1 MLRSPRIRGLRKLY
15 ICRAMESKRQR
26 QVAQTL
32 KMHFSAVL
40 QLEGRYIYEDAL
52 VTVTN
57 VQVTPDL
64 SQAKI
69 YLSIYNTDNK
79 QAVLLKLEEQHHRLK
94 QLFGQRIRK
103 HVRRIPEFAMYIDE
117 TLDEM
122 YKLNALFD
130 KINQTPAQGSE
141 DE

>member
-1 MLRSPRIRGLRKLY
+1 M
-15 ICRAMESKRQR
+15 
-26 QVAQTL
+26 
-32 KMHFSAVL
+32 L

-130 KINQTPAQGSE
+130 KINESQADGSE

>member
-1 MLRSPRIRGLRKLY
+1 
-15 ICRAMESKRQR
+15 MESKRQR
-26 QVAQTL
+26 QVSQTL
-32 KMHFSAVL
+32 KRHFSAVL

-130 KINQTPAQGSE
+130 KINESQADGSE